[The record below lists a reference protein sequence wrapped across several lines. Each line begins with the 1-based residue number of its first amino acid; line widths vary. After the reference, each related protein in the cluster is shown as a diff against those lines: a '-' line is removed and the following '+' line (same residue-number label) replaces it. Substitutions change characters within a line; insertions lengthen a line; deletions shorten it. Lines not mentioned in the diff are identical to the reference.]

1 MDSALKYKIVEKIIQ
16 SEDDKLL
23 NEVGAILGLPQV
35 DYWSELPPEVKQSI
49 NEAIAQLD
57 NGEGIPHNEV
67 ITSIKE
73 RFLKS

>member
-16 SEDDKLL
+16 SEDDKVL
-23 NEVGAILGLPQV
+23 NEVGAILVLAQL
-35 DYWSELPPEVKQSI
+35 DYWSELPHEIKQSI
-49 NEAIAQLD
+49 NEAKVQLD
-57 NGEGIPHNEV
+57 KGEGIPHNEV